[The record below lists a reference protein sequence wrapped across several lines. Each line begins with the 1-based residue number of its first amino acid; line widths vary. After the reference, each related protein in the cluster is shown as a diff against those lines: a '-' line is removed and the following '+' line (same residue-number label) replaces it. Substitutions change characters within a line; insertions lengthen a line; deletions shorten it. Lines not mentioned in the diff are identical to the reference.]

1 MTEEVK
7 NLESNPQEVIP
18 NDPPTNEP
26 SQIEQRA
33 IDLGWR
39 PKDDFDGDEATF
51 IDAAEFVR
59 RQPLF
64 DKIESMGRELKE
76 TKKVLNLL
84 QEHHKKV
91 KETEFNRALDELK
104 AEKKKALEDGD
115 ADKLLAVDD
124 AIAEIRTA
132 QITKQNEPQEQPQ
145 LHPDFV
151 NWVNRNK
158 WYAKDPEMRAFADA
172 VGLQYKDSSGASN
185 EDVLKYVEQRVK
197 ATYKDKF
204 VNPNRTKPNAV
215 ENNNSVV
222 ESKNK
227 ADSFELS
234 EDERKAM
241 NTFVRNGVM
250 TKEEYIAEIKKLR
263 G

>member
-7 NLESNPQEVIP
+7 VLESEKQEVV
-18 NDPPTNEP
+18 PTELINNEP
-26 SQIEQRA
+26 SDIEQRA
-33 IDLGWR
+33 MDLGWR
-39 PKDDFDGDEATF
+39 PKEDFEGDEATF

-91 KETEFNRALDELK
+91 KETEFKRALDELK
-104 AEKKKALEDGD
+104 VEKRKALEDGD

-132 QITKQNEPQEQPQ
+132 QITKQNEPEQQ
-145 LHPDFV
+145 TVHPDFV
-151 NWVNRNK
+151 EWVNKNK

-172 VGLQYKDSSGASN
+172 VGLQYKDKTGASN
-185 EDVLKYVEQRVK
+185 EDVLKYVVERVK
-197 ATYKDKF
+197 TTFKDKF
-204 VNPNRTKPNAV
+204 VNPNRAKPNAV
-215 ENNNSVV
+215 ENTNSVV
-222 ESKNK
+222 ESKSK
-227 ADSFELS
+227 VDSFELS